1 MRARRI
7 DTDKDRP
14 QAAPA
19 AEQVLEVRGLSFR
32 HDATRYQL
40 RDLSVAIRA
49 GEVCCLLGPNGT
61 GKTTLMRCI
70 LGLLRPTAGEVLIGG
85 SPAGQLSD
93 RELARRVAYVPQ
105 QSSSPFQFTA
115 LDIAVM
121 GRTPYLPLTAVPG
134 RADREAARA
143 ALEQVGIAHLADR
156 SFTSLSGGER
166 QLALFARALVQQADL
181 LVLDEPTAALDY
193 GNAARILSL
202 VTDLGRSGRTVLM
215 SSHHPDHALG
225 YADRAI
231 LLRDGRLLADGPPAE
246 VVTGPRLTDLY
257 GVTVHVVPTPL
268 RDAAGRELLTCLTS
282 PDSGSRPEP
291 VATERQS

>member
-1 MRARRI
+1 MRARQI
-7 DTDKDRP
+7 D
-14 QAAPA
+14 A
-19 AEQVLEVRGLSFR
+19 VLEVRGLSFR

-40 RDLSVAIRA
+40 RDLSVAVGA

-70 LGLLRPTAGEVLIGG
+70 LGLLRPSAGEVLIGG
-85 SPAGQLSD
+85 SPTAQLSD

-134 RADREAARA
+134 RADRQAARS
-143 ALEQVGIAHLADR
+143 ALEQVGIAHLAER
-156 SFTSLSGGER
+156 SFTSMSGGER

-181 LVLDEPTAALDY
+181 LILDEPTAALDY

-202 VTDLGRSGRTVLM
+202 ITELGRTGRTVLM

-231 LLRDGRLLADGPPAE
+231 LLSDGGLLADGPPAE

-268 RDAAGRELLTCLTS
+268 QDAAGRPLLTCLTS
-282 PDSGSRPEP
+282 PDPGASPEP
-291 VATERQS
+291 PATERQS